1 MWISCTLISKSE
13 ITSHNWEQR
22 GWRSQDCAARLLSAE
37 ARTFWLLLLWDFL
50 LALDRASVNVL
61 MDCEVFCVLCWIRSR
76 DINESVSI
84 KLCKSFRNHCRPVT
98 SEEWRPVARSPRP
111 SPPTR
116 AIIRSCHAVTRH
128 ATLAA
133 SDCSVTER
141 RASWCADWDTLGT
154 FRIEE
159 VLTKTLGPAH
169 LSILT
174 RD

>member
-22 GWRSQDCAARLLSAE
+22 GCRSQDCAARLLSAE

-98 SEEWRPVARSPRP
+98 SEERRPVARSPRLATHSGNYP
-111 SPPTR
+111 QLSR
-116 AIIRSCHAVTRH
+116 CHASRD
-128 ATLAA
+128 LGSFRLLRDRAA
-133 SDCSVTER
+133 SVMMR
-141 RASWCADWDTLGT
+141 GLGY
-154 FRIEE
+154 FGHI
-159 VLTKTLGPAH
+159 
-169 LSILT
+169 
-174 RD
+174 

>member
-98 SEEWRPVARSPRP
+98 SEERRPGPLAPRHP
-111 SPPTR
+111 LGQLS
-116 AIIRSCHAVTRH
+116 AAVTLSRVTRPWQLPTAPWQSGERH
-128 ATLAA
+128 DARTGIL
-133 SDCSVTER
+133 
-141 RASWCADWDTLGT
+141 W
-154 FRIEE
+154 
-159 VLTKTLGPAH
+159 AH
-169 LSILT
+169 LELK
-174 RD
+174 RF

>member
-98 SEEWRPVARSPRP
+98 SEERRPVARSPRP

-116 AIIRSCHAVTRH
+116 AIIRSCHAVTLSRVTRPWQLPTAPWQSGERH
-128 ATLAA
+128 DARTGIL
-133 SDCSVTER
+133 
-141 RASWCADWDTLGT
+141 W
-154 FRIEE
+154 
-159 VLTKTLGPAH
+159 AH
-169 LSILT
+169 LELK
-174 RD
+174 RF

>member
-22 GWRSQDCAARLLSAE
+22 GCRSQDCAARLLSAE

-84 KLCKSFRNHCRPVT
+84 KLWKSFRHHCRPVT
-98 SEEWRPVARSPRP
+98 SEERRPVARSPRLATHSGNYP
-111 SPPTR
+111 QLSR
-116 AIIRSCHAVTRH
+116 CRCHASRD
-128 ATLAA
+128 LGSFRLLRDRAA
-133 SDCSVTER
+133 SVMMR
-141 RASWCADWDTLGT
+141 GLGY
-154 FRIEE
+154 FGHI
-159 VLTKTLGPAH
+159 
-169 LSILT
+169 
-174 RD
+174 